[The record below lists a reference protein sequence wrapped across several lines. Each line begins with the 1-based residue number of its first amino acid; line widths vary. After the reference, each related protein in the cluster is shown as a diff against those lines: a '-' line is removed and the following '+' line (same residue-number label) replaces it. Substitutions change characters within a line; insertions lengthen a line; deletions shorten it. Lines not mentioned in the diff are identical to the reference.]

1 MRRLL
6 ILALLLT
13 SLASTAQVPQLVEPF
28 RPIPAE
34 LRTRLEG
41 LRTSDIAEQ
50 RRRWGALADLAGKV
64 WISFNG
70 FGPITGGFEAYWVI
84 EGAALQV
91 YHFACP
97 RDEAC
102 QQSTWLIT
110 AVPEEI
116 NAQQPNFSIE
126 FSNRPTGRG
135 FTDDDEFFVV
145 FGVFNTARFRFDRQT
160 GVGGFSIYRYRPAT
174 EENLKQYQGLG
185 VVLES
190 QRAERE
196 KQAALARE
204 QAAQALAKAEAAR
217 KQAVVAVRTGQE
229 QAAPQRNTDVA
240 RRASN
245 PSQPQVAAAGQQ
257 PVSRDAQPA
266 AAATRAGNANA
277 ATATKPLRFV
287 LYISMRNLP
296 GDRHNSNC
304 YSNIITRP
312 GPPGWGAGGFQRG
325 ESASQANAVIN
336 GLKAEFIAKCRSAS
350 GRDITSE
357 GNFGS
362 VWNQLPGDEERVE
375 NTRPRFREDVS
386 VSF

>member
-13 SLASTAQVPQLVEPF
+13 SLASAAQGPQSVEPF
-28 RPIPAE
+28 RPIPPE

-97 RDEAC
+97 RDAAC

-110 AVPEEI
+110 AVPEDI
-116 NAQQPNFSIE
+116 NAKEPNFSIE

-145 FGVFNTARFRFDRQT
+145 FGGFNTARFRFDRQT
-160 GVGGFSIYRYRPAT
+160 GVGGFGTFRYRPAT

-217 KQAVVAVRTGQE
+217 KQAAAAAALQQQQQEAQRAAARAAADAQAQAKAMADAEARRLASEQWTAQRQALAARFPAIAAGETKTPVLPAGGNATSIHYLRHDKPGKLRVEAVSSGFAPLVAVYE
-229 QAAPQRNTDVA
+229 VDKPQPVA
-240 RRASN
+240 TAH
-245 PSQPQVAAAGQQ
+245 AAAGTPARLSLPVTADKRHYVIAVQ
-257 PVSRDAQPA
+257 PMDGKR
-266 AAATRAGNANA
+266 
-277 ATATKPLRFV
+277 
-287 LYISMRNLP
+287 
-296 GDRHNSNC
+296 
-304 YSNIITRP
+304 
-312 GPPGWGAGGFQRG
+312 GAY
-325 ESASQANAVIN
+325 A
-336 GLKAEFIAKCRSAS
+336 LK
-350 GRDITSE
+350 
-357 GNFGS
+357 
-362 VWNQLPGDEERVE
+362 VE
-375 NTRPRFREDVS
+375 QE
-386 VSF
+386 